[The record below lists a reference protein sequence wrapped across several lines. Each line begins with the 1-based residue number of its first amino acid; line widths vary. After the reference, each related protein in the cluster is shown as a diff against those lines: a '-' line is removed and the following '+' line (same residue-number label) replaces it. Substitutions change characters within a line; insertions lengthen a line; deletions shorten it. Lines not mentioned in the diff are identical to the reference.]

1 MDPEDIFGDAPEIG
15 NAVAFIDHPSNLP
28 GVISGEKSPGK
39 IPREMVKI
47 NDVFPQPLDPH
58 TRILRSSLYMLLG
71 AIVLEVVDFFVAW
84 LVSNVG
90 ERFSLLNESDDFLR
104 FTIFMNHNQT
114 CNHSRSLALV
124 DKVYFG

>member
-1 MDPEDIFGDAPEIG
+1 MFGEAAEIG
-15 NAVAFIDHPSNLP
+15 KAVAFIDHPSNLP

-39 IPREMVKI
+39 IPREMVNI

-71 AIVLEVVDFFVAW
+71 AIVLEVVDFFVVW

-90 ERFSLLNESDDFLR
+90 EDFSLLNESDDFLR
-104 FTIFMNHNQT
+104 FTIFMDHNQT
-114 CNHSRSLALV
+114 CRRSRSLILDNKIYV
-124 DKVYFG
+124 L